1 MRLRHTFTLAE
12 EPARVFDLFL
22 DVERI
27 AGCMPGSRLLGRA
40 DDAYEG
46 EVKVKVG
53 PLGVAYRGK
62 VRFLEADETSR
73 RVVLRASGAEQN
85 GNGNADAHVV
95 AELAPDPAGTKVS
108 LDTDLMIRGRVAQ
121 FGRGVIADVSR
132 RLIDEFATNLET
144 LLTHPEPAPP
154 ADTRGSAQP
163 APAPS
168 SGSGGSADRAAS
180 VPSGVRGSADRA
192 ASVPSGV
199 RGSADPAT
207 ASTSEPETPAL
218 DGLRLVAL
226 PLLRRA
232 APVLAAFA
240 AGVIA
245 GALATRSRRC
255 RR

>member
-62 VRFLEADETSR
+62 VRFLEADEASR

-154 ADTRGSAQP
+154 ADTRGSTQP

-168 SGSGGSADRAAS
+168 SGSDRATS
-180 VPSGVRGSADRA
+180 
-192 ASVPSGV
+192 PSGV

-245 GALATRSRRC
+245 GALATRSRR
-255 RR
+255 RRR

>member
-62 VRFLEADETSR
+62 VRFLEADEASR

-121 FGRGVIADVSR
+121 FGRGVIADVSQ

-144 LLTHPEPAPP
+144 MLTHPDPAPP
-154 ADTRGSAQP
+154 ADTWGSTQP

-168 SGSGGSADRAAS
+168 PGAGGAAQPAPVPPSGPGGSTQ
-180 VPSGVRGSADRA
+180 P
-192 ASVPSGV
+192 
-199 RGSADPAT
+199 
-207 ASTSEPETPAL
+207 ASTAAPETPAL

-226 PLLRRA
+226 PLLRRT
-232 APVLAAFA
+232 APVLVAFA

-245 GALATRSRRC
+245 GALATRSRR
-255 RR
+255 RRR

>member
-1 MRLRHTFTLAE
+1 MRLQHTFTLAE
-12 EPARVFDLFL
+12 EPARVFDLLL

-27 AGCMPGSRLLGRA
+27 AACMPGSRLLGRTG
-40 DDAYEG
+40 DAYEG

-53 PLGVAYRGK
+53 PLSVAYQGK
-62 VRFLEADETSR
+62 VRFLEANEASR
-73 RVVLRASGAEQN
+73 RVVLRASGAERN

-121 FGRGVIADVSR
+121 FGRGVIADVSQ

-144 LLTHPEPAPP
+144 LLTQPEPAPA

-168 SGSGGSADRAAS
+168 SGSGGSAGRAAS
-180 VPSGVRGSADRA
+180 FPSGVW
-192 ASVPSGV
+192 
-199 RGSADPAT
+199 GSADPAT

-232 APVLAAFA
+232 APVLTAFA

-245 GALATRSRRC
+245 GALATRSRR
-255 RR
+255 RRR